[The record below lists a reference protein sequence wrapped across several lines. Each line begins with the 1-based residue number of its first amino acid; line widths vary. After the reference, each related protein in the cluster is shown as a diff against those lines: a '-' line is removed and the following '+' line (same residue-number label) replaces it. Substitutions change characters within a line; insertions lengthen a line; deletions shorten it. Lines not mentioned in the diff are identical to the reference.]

1 MGSGNERA
9 DRASRSSGRLLDLLL
24 TRPSEPAVDEPLTIV
39 ATNDAFAALGG
50 TDRVFVGEPFTAVAP
65 NLTEDDIESS
75 LAARR

>member
-1 MGSGNERA
+1 MGE
-9 DRASRSSGRLLDLLL
+9 L
-24 TRPSEPAVDEPLTIV
+24 LTIV
-39 ATNDAFAALGG
+39 ATNDAFAALGN